1 MKFNL
6 PTIFKAYLLLVSL
19 INFNHVI
26 SILGF
31 TETLVNAPP
40 HLNFWWWHVILVLVY
55 GILPLSSVL
64 INNEKSF
71 LVVTGVFIVGIL
83 TESFGIFTMIVD
95 ARLVF
100 LLLDTLAVA
109 LSLALAVENA
119 SIKIAAERLSF
130 ERSQF

>member
-6 PTIFKAYLLLVSL
+6 PTVTKAYLLLVSL
-19 INFNHVI
+19 VNFNHVI
-26 SILGF
+26 SMLGLI
-31 TETLVNAPP
+31 ETLVNAPP
-40 HLNFWWWHVILVLVY
+40 YLSFWWWHVILVLVY
-55 GILPLSSVL
+55 GILPLGAVL
-64 INNEKSF
+64 VNNEKSF
-71 LVVTGVFIVGIL
+71 LVVTGVFIAGIL
-83 TESFGIFTMIVD
+83 MESFGVFTMIVD

-119 SIKIAAERLSF
+119 SIKIAAERLSL